1 MTPFGSKL
9 REIRAARGMTL
20 KDMAAGVGVSP
31 AYLSALEHGHRGRPS
46 RRFVTELCLFLGIIW
61 DEADALQRLAAMS
74 DPRVTVDTAG
84 LSPEATLLANELAEK
99 IGALPPERIATLRR
113 VLNERNATS

>member
-1 MTPFGSKL
+1 MTPFGRKL

-20 KDMAAGVGVSP
+20 KEMAEGMGVSS

-46 RRFVTELCLFLGIIW
+46 PRFVTELCLFMGIIW
-61 DEADALQRLAAMS
+61 DDAEALQRLAAMS

-84 LSPEATLLANELAEK
+84 LTPEATLLANELAER
-99 IGALPPERIATLRR
+99 IAELPPAKIAEMRKL
-113 VLNERNATS
+113 LAD